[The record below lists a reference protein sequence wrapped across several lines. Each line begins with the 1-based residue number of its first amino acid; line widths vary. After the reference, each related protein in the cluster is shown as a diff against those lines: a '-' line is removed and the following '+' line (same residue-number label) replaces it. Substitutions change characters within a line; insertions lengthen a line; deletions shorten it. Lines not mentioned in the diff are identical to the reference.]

1 MQHPIH
7 PYVPFTLAGRF
18 KGVEGLKLFVQ
29 PLAAVTEDQFQ
40 IGLWF
45 RRYLSLLRKRGISTG
60 PLFANQKGKPMSIS
74 ELDVHFHRILMEVQ
88 RTRASVI
95 PDHVKIEEVY
105 STFRSL
111 RRGAT
116 SEAQNVNMSDTV
128 INANNR
134 WRKQMRSKGMKP
146 GMSMME
152 HYTDANVAA
161 PTLLQFS
168 ALLPT

>member
-18 KGVEGLKLFVQ
+18 KGVDGLKLLVQ
-29 PLAAVTEDQFQ
+29 PLTAVTEDQLQ

-74 ELDVHFHRILMEVQ
+74 ELDVPFHSILMEVQ

-95 PDHVKIEEVY
+95 PDHV
-105 STFRSL
+105 
-111 RRGAT
+111 
-116 SEAQNVNMSDTV
+116 
-128 INANNR
+128 
-134 WRKQMRSKGMKP
+134 
-146 GMSMME
+146 
-152 HYTDANVAA
+152 
-161 PTLLQFS
+161 
-168 ALLPT
+168 